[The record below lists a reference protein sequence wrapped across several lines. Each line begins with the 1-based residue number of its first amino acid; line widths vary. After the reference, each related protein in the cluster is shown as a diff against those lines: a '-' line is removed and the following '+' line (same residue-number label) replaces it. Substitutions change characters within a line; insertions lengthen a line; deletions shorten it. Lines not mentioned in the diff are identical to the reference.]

1 MNTEDTNVTTA
12 DDMSAESI
20 VAERFGAD
28 KVKQWRKEY
37 GPRKLSVVVV
47 GDLMAILMPIMAD
60 HVSQY
65 STIVAQGDGLDKG
78 ARYLLDALWID
89 GDKQMLDDEEYFIS
103 AMMQVQ
109 RLLEV
114 KKSFVIKL

>member
-1 MNTEDTNVTTA
+1 MDKEQTNGTAA

-20 VAERFGAD
+20 VAERFGDD

-37 GPRKLSVVVV
+37 GPRKLSVVCV

-89 GDKQMLDDEEYFIS
+89 GDKQMLEDEEYFIS